1 MEENRLGFLAN
12 DASSSGSAWSV
23 SELTGYIKE
32 LFEIDFRLQDI
43 EVEGEI
49 SNFVRAR
56 SGHLYFTL
64 KDEHAQLKCVM
75 WRTHAQ
81 RLRFRPQDGDALL
94 AHGRISV
101 YETGGVYQLYADFL
115 EPAGRGDLAIA
126 FERLKEQLAQEGL
139 FDAENKQPIPA
150 LPNKIGIVTSADAA
164 ALRDILNVLNRRCP
178 LVSVLIAPTLVQGDQ
193 APPNIVRSLRWLD
206 GRDDIDTIIIARGGG
221 SMEDLWAFND
231 ERVARALFAA
241 RHPVI
246 SGVGH
251 ETDFT
256 IADFVADLR
265 APTPSAAAEMAVPDL
280 SELPLVLAEYRSRLE
295 SQMNSQVQQHRW
307 QVQAQTQALSL
318 LSPRASLDNNRQ
330 RLDGYLNRIDQ
341 SLRLRLE
348 QANSRLAVLQAEL
361 GTVNPLAT
369 LARGYAIVRYKDGRL
384 VRSVQQVR
392 TGDRIDIQVGDG
404 EFEAGVM

>member
-1 MEENRLGFLAN
+1 LGFLAN
-12 DASSSGSAWSV
+12 DASPSSSAWSV

-139 FDAENKQPIPA
+139 FDAEHKQPIPA
-150 LPNKIGIVTSADAA
+150 MPGKIGIVTSADAA

-193 APPNIVRSLRWLD
+193 APPNIVRALRWLD

-241 RHPVI
+241 RKPVI

-280 SELPLVLAEYRSRLE
+280 SDLPLTLAEYRSRLE
-295 SQMNSQVQQHRW
+295 GQMSSQVQQRRW
-307 QVQAQTQALSL
+307 QVQAQIQALSL

-330 RLDGYLNRIDQ
+330 RLDGYLNRLDQ
-341 SLRLRLE
+341 SLHSRLE
-348 QANSRLAVLQAEL
+348 QANSRLAVLQAGL
-361 GTVNPLAT
+361 GAVSPLAT
-369 LARGYAIVRYKDGRL
+369 LSRGYAIVRTKDGRL

-392 TGDRIDIQVGDG
+392 AGDRVDIQVGDG
-404 EFEAGVM
+404 EFEAAVA